1 MVQII
6 FVYSVQIETK
16 KYDPEASYVLDLIF
30 EISIHVT
37 SKEITIGKKSRPKL
51 YQTVSYQQKK
61 SRDSRPFL

>member
-37 SKEITIGKKSRPKL
+37 SKEITTGKSHV
-51 YQTVSYQQKK
+51 THVHS
-61 SRDSRPFL
+61 SNEFLV